1 MKKHGIKLFAGTA
14 AVGILTL
21 TAAFFAV
28 RYFMVGNEYASCR
41 RGMLSRSYE
50 MLISLLVSY
59 RERQGAETA
68 ERISFCAAYLPLSE
82 GSELAVQRFCAD
94 ISASETDRAAGER
107 AEKYCG
113 ELLVLLSCSRTA
125 ALSGNM
131 PEFPAYPEA
140 DAAPASVLPE
150 KYDDGGRG
158 DARKAADALLGSPA
172 RLREYSYSADG
183 VTVFGFR
190 TASSYA
196 EYCSATGRLIRAV
209 ICRRSAAYGVPEEAD
224 IIPAAREFSK
234 KNGYQPSGDPVVSFL
249 GGIYTAEFPC
259 GDFNVTVGVSGGGE
273 VCLFLAVP
281 CGERG

>member
-82 GSELAVQRFCAD
+82 GSELAVQRFCTD

-107 AEKYCG
+107 GRAQ
-113 ELLVLLSCSRTA
+113 LA
-125 ALSGNM
+125 AL
-131 PEFPAYPEA
+131 PVCH
-140 DAAPASVLPE
+140 AAGA
-150 KYDDGGRG
+150 G
-158 DARKAADALLGSPA
+158 A
-172 RLREYSYSADG
+172 
-183 VTVFGFR
+183 
-190 TASSYA
+190 
-196 EYCSATGRLIRAV
+196 
-209 ICRRSAAYGVPEEAD
+209 
-224 IIPAAREFSK
+224 
-234 KNGYQPSGDPVVSFL
+234 
-249 GGIYTAEFPC
+249 
-259 GDFNVTVGVSGGGE
+259 GVS
-273 VCLFLAVP
+273 VA
-281 CGERG
+281 

>member
-131 PEFPAYPEA
+131 PEFPA
-140 DAAPASVLPE
+140 
-150 KYDDGGRG
+150 
-158 DARKAADALLGSPA
+158 
-172 RLREYSYSADG
+172 
-183 VTVFGFR
+183 
-190 TASSYA
+190 
-196 EYCSATGRLIRAV
+196 
-209 ICRRSAAYGVPEEAD
+209 
-224 IIPAAREFSK
+224 
-234 KNGYQPSGDPVVSFL
+234 
-249 GGIYTAEFPC
+249 
-259 GDFNVTVGVSGGGE
+259 
-273 VCLFLAVP
+273 
-281 CGERG
+281 

>member
-140 DAAPASVLPE
+140 
-150 KYDDGGRG
+150 RFC
-158 DARKAADALLGSPA
+158 RKNMTTADAETREKPPMHFWVPRQDCGSI
-172 RLREYSYSADG
+172 
-183 VTVFGFR
+183 R
-190 TASSYA
+190 TAPT
-196 EYCSATGRLIRAV
+196 E
-209 ICRRSAAYGVPEEAD
+209 
-224 IIPAAREFSK
+224 
-234 KNGYQPSGDPVVSFL
+234 
-249 GGIYTAEFPC
+249 
-259 GDFNVTVGVSGGGE
+259 
-273 VCLFLAVP
+273 
-281 CGERG
+281 